1 MKNRIQI
8 IGKDGQR
15 KAEALG
21 ENQVVLA
28 WEGQYEEGD
37 QIILQMKETGKFY
50 VIRLDDC
57 LDESLVYLT
66 REKLTYT
73 VPFEE
78 KRFSYNL

>member
-57 LDESLVYLT
+57 LDESLVYMT

-73 VPFEE
+73 VPF
-78 KRFSYNL
+78 